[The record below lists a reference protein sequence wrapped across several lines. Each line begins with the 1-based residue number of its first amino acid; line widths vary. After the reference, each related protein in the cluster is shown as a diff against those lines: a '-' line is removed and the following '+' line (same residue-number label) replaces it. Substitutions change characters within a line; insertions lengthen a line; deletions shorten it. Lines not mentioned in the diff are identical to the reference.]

1 MMSDGNNSAK
11 RKIWGDGR
19 TSAWKVWTRLTNT
32 ASGEAIAPSMPAPES
47 LLCFWCIFGPIV
59 VSFCYKISSVFLVY
73 QYLQKTKKK
82 SNRKFFYDLVFYTQ
96 TCKIDFFLFIRSIC
110 FWWKFILA
118 FSDCKMLIFLFLNV
132 LAKQELKSLFTRIST
147 VVLHVVLF
155 YKIWRSWAD
164 LQPTIKLLFHYCH
177 ALTLLWALF
186 SSCYTFLLLMFWWMV
201 SNTWSLRVAT
211 HRMLKATPSHTQSGK
226 QGPGPVLYTTRLCD
240 IYVICL

>member
-1 MMSDGNNSAK
+1 MKGVNETYKYGKWRSD
-11 RKIWGDGR
+11 R
-19 TSAWKVWTRLTNT
+19 TVN
-32 ASGEAIAPSMPAPES
+32 ASSWVA
-47 LLCFWCIFGPIV
+47 V
-59 VSFCYKISSVFLVY
+59 VFLVY
-73 QYLQKTKKK
+73 IRTNCCQLLLQDIFCFSCLPIFAENKKK
-82 SNRKFFYDLVFYTQ
+82 IKQ
-96 TCKIDFFLFIRSIC
+96 EFFLWFSILHSDLQNWLFLYIRSIC